1 MPPGL
6 SNIRIA
12 LTAFF
17 LLVLPSFVCA
27 APIQHVSGGY
37 PEFILSDPTPL
48 YVWNVPLNITI
59 LSILSVVVPTA
70 LFMVIQILFSLSPQL
85 LGHKRVSYRN
95 VLDNKNRDEVY
106 ICIQDHP
113 GIRMR
118 SLSRLMNINI
128 GTVRY
133 HVAILCK
140 TGKVRS
146 EQNGKETNYYI
157 NGGPLTELEKKIA
170 GNLYNHPKN
179 HIIGFIF
186 QNPGCKRK
194 DIASALIISGPNLTW
209 HMNYLIQ
216 KDIVR
221 HKKDGRYIRYYLSP
235 DIEDYVNT
243 DASWNPLSS
252 NTQVYST

>member
-1 MPPGL
+1 
-6 SNIRIA
+6 
-12 LTAFF
+12 
-17 LLVLPSFVCA
+17 
-27 APIQHVSGGY
+27 
-37 PEFILSDPTPL
+37 
-48 YVWNVPLNITI
+48 
-59 LSILSVVVPTA
+59 
-70 LFMVIQILFSLSPQL
+70 
-85 LGHKRVSYRN
+85 
-95 VLDNKNRDEVY
+95 
-106 ICIQDHP
+106 
-113 GIRMR
+113 MR